1 MGFWKSL
8 LVYIAVIVVSWSME
22 EDKQVEILFRSYSD
36 ILEQEVAE
44 TIWADEVDAGLGYF
58 KLYSIPL
65 YTSHIATDDIVYAEW
80 DDDEVMLTY
89 RETVKPSGNS
99 TVWVVVVDDDT
110 DIDEIRKVFFELDC
124 FSEALSNRYFAME
137 VKAETSY
144 LHVKD
149 KLNTLKAE
157 KLIDYAEPCLSQKH
171 QY

>member
-1 MGFWKSL
+1 
-8 LVYIAVIVVSWSME
+8 ME
-22 EDKQVEILFRSYSD
+22 EDKQVEILFRSYST

-44 TIWADEVDAGLGYF
+44 TIWADVVDESMGYY

-65 YTSHIATDDIVYAEW
+65 YTSFIASDDIVRAEW
-80 DDDEVMLTY
+80 DDDELMLTY

-110 DIDEIRKVFFELDC
+110 DIEEIRKAFFEIDC

-137 VKAETSY
+137 IKAGTNY
-144 LHVKD
+144 LHVKN
-149 KLNTLKAE
+149 KLITLKAQ
-157 KLIDYAEPCLSQKH
+157 KLIDYVEPCLSDKH